1 MIFLTE
7 TFEKLRLRLCAVTV
21 FKGVTQSEVLSCF
34 LRLLESICQNSPDDR
49 KVSLYAEFTAALYAH
64 GCDLGEYLKTCICE
78 DENIYITL
86 AAAKKPVLKVISDC
100 ALAELELFSSI
111 SAIDRSA
118 LKKAVLKEGEL
129 PDFLSTPYDFS
140 DIYAKRVKNADKK
153 GYGIFARH
161 TMFRVEKGEI
171 LPFESPDEIRLDS
184 LFGYEAER
192 KKVLDNT
199 KALLEGKPAANV
211 LLFGDAGT
219 GKSSTV
225 KAVTNQLASEGL
237 RLIELSKAQLPEL
250 PRVCGKIREN
260 PLKFIIFIDDLS
272 FNKNDDSLGT
282 LKAILEGS
290 ASAKSE
296 NAVIY
301 ATSNRRHL
309 VKESFSDREGDDI
322 HANDTKAELLSLS
335 ERFGLT
341 VLFGKPDKKLYLE
354 IVKNLARKKGIDLDE
369 TSLFAKAEEYA
380 LRKGGRSARAAEQF
394 TDLLLAAR

>member
-7 TFEKLRLRLCAVTV
+7 ALENLRLRLKAVTV
-21 FKGVTQSEVLSCF
+21 FKGVADSPALSR
-34 LRLLESICQNSPDDR
+34 LIRLLDGIAADGQS
-49 KVSLYAEFTAALYAH
+49 AENIALYADFVKSVYEN
-64 GCDLGEYLKTCICE
+64 GCDFGECLKTCVFE
-78 DENIYITL
+78 DENIFIRL
-86 AAAKKPVLKVISDC
+86 SAAKREIPAAVKS
-100 ALAELELFSSI
+100 AAESELALFSEL
-111 SAIDRSA
+111 SAIGA
-118 LKKAVLKEGEL
+118 KQLKSDLCGEISL
-129 PDFLSTPYDFS
+129 PEFDSTSYNFVEL
-140 DIYAKRVKNADKK
+140 YAKRAKDACKT

-184 LFGYEAER
+184 LFGYKAER

-211 LLFGDAGT
+211 LLCGDAGT

-225 KAVTNQLASEGL
+225 KAVTNELSCEGL

-250 PRVCGKIREN
+250 PGVFGKIREN

-290 ASAKSE
+290 ASAKSQ

-354 IVKNLARKKGIDLDE
+354 IVKNLAQKKGISLLEDE
-369 TSLFAKAEEYA
+369 LLLKAEEYA

-394 TDLLLAAR
+394 TDLLLAK

>member
-7 TFEKLRLRLCAVTV
+7 TLEKLRLRLCAVTV

-354 IVKNLARKKGIDLDE
+354 IVQNLARKKGIDLDE

>member
-34 LRLLESICQNSPDDR
+34 LRLLQSICQNSPDDR

-369 TSLFAKAEEYA
+369 ASLFAKAEEYA

-394 TDLLLAAR
+394 TNLLLAAR

>member
-1 MIFLTE
+1 MISLTE
-7 TFEKLRLRLCAVTV
+7 ALENLRLRLKAVTV
-21 FKGVTQSEVLSCF
+21 FKGVADSPALSR
-34 LRLLESICQNSPDDR
+34 LIRLLDGIAADGQS
-49 KVSLYAEFTAALYAH
+49 AENIALYADFVKSVYEN
-64 GCDLGEYLKTCICE
+64 GCDFGECLKTCVFE
-78 DENIYITL
+78 DENIFIRL
-86 AAAKKPVLKVISDC
+86 SAAKREIPSAVKS
-100 ALAELELFSSI
+100 AAESELALFSEL
-111 SAIDRSA
+111 SAIGA
-118 LKKAVLKEGEL
+118 KQLKSDLCGEISL
-129 PDFLSTPYDFS
+129 PDFDSTSYNFAEL
-140 DIYAKRVKNADKK
+140 YAKRAKDACKT

-184 LFGYEAER
+184 LFGYKAER

-211 LLFGDAGT
+211 LLCGDAGT

-225 KAVTNQLASEGL
+225 KAVTNELSCEGL

-250 PRVCGKIREN
+250 PGVFGKIREN

-290 ASAKSE
+290 ASAKSQ

-309 VKESFSDREGDDI
+309 VKESFSDRDGDDI

-354 IVKNLARKKGIDLDE
+354 IVKNLAQKKGISLPEDE
-369 TSLFAKAEEYA
+369 LLLKAEEYA

-394 TDLLLAAR
+394 TDLLLAK

>member
-7 TFEKLRLRLCAVTV
+7 TLEKLRLRLCAVTV

-354 IVKNLARKKGIDLDE
+354 IVKNLALKKGIDLDE
-369 TSLFAKAEEYA
+369 ASLFAKAEEYA

>member
-1 MIFLTE
+1 MISLTE
-7 TFEKLRLRLCAVTV
+7 ALENLRLRLKAVTV
-21 FKGVTQSEVLSCF
+21 FKGVADSPALSR
-34 LRLLESICQNSPDDR
+34 LIRLLDGIAADGQS
-49 KVSLYAEFTAALYAH
+49 AENIALYADFVKSVYEN
-64 GCDLGEYLKTCICE
+64 GCDFGECLKTCVFE
-78 DENIYITL
+78 DENIFIRL
-86 AAAKKPVLKVISDC
+86 SAAKREIPSAVKS
-100 ALAELELFSSI
+100 AAESELALFSEL
-111 SAIDRSA
+111 SAIGA
-118 LKKAVLKEGEL
+118 KQLKSDLCGEISL
-129 PDFLSTPYDFS
+129 PDFDSTSYNFVEL
-140 DIYAKRVKNADKK
+140 YAKRAKDACKT

-184 LFGYEAER
+184 LFGYKAER

-211 LLFGDAGT
+211 LLCGDAGT

-225 KAVTNQLASEGL
+225 KAVTNELSCEGL

-250 PRVCGKIREN
+250 PGVFGKIREN

-290 ASAKSE
+290 ASAKSQ

-309 VKESFSDREGDDI
+309 VKESFSDRDGDDI

-354 IVKNLARKKGIDLDE
+354 IVKNLAQKKGISLPEDE
-369 TSLFAKAEEYA
+369 LLLKAEEYA

-394 TDLLLAAR
+394 TDLLLAK